1 MRIHR
6 TTPTR
11 AFSTFANVLLRD
23 RSISWCAAG
32 VLMYLLSL
40 PPGARASIRSLAEQ
54 RKEGRARI
62 AESLRELEES
72 RYLRRRVVKDPE
84 SGQLRTV
91 YEVFDC
97 PYSDGGPGGTGENG
111 RNLASGEERTG
122 VSGSLPTGETT
133 GEQEPPS
140 PVRELPPAGEPSP
153 VVREVPPARKP
164 ARRAVLPKLSV
175 PEQLR
180 SATELL
186 LSIGRREHR
195 LALGT
200 AEAVRLAP
208 LVEQW
213 RAAGASDAQLRTS
226 LTSGLPE
233 PVLSAPGLLA
243 DRLRR
248 KLPAPL
254 PPAAPAEPSPS
265 RVRSECE
272 ECGVPVGPS
281 GGCRACAPPP
291 ASPATTGFVE
301 AARRGS
307 DKARAALLGAALSAA
322 PGLA

>member
-1 MRIHR
+1 MRIYR

-97 PYSDGGPGGTGENG
+97 PYSDGGPGGGGENG
-111 RNLASGEERTG
+111 RNLASGEEYTG
-122 VSGSLPTGETT
+122 VSGSLPSGATT

-140 PVRELPPAGEPSP
+140 PVRELAP
-153 VVREVPPARKP
+153 VREVSPAPKPPRKP
-164 ARRAVLPKLSV
+164 GRRAGLPKLSV

-254 PPAAPAEPSPS
+254 PPAASVSAEPSPS
-265 RVRSECE
+265 RVGSECE

-281 GGCRACAPPP
+281 GGCRACAPQP

-301 AARRGS
+301 AARRGR
-307 DKARAALLGAALSAA
+307 DKVRAALVAPALSAA